1 MSEMIYLKNIP
12 PASAV
17 MWHQAQTTWSHA
29 KDGHWGRCQILKG
42 WCECHVPQCPP
53 KNRTGVQQVDI
64 KTSIRFLEQ
73 KSRLFKGSICQVL
86 RAQGWCST
94 GCPVT
99 HIEAPGAGAGGGPGW
114 GRRQTVP
121 SPYLSH
127 PVLGPALVPGGG
139 YTDSVPALRL
149 LI

>member
-1 MSEMIYLKNIP
+1 M
-12 PASAV
+12 
-17 MWHQAQTTWSHA
+17 
-29 KDGHWGRCQILKG
+29 
-42 WCECHVPQCPP
+42 PQCPP
-53 KNRTGVQQVDI
+53 KNRTRVQQVDI

-86 RAQGWCST
+86 RVQGWCST